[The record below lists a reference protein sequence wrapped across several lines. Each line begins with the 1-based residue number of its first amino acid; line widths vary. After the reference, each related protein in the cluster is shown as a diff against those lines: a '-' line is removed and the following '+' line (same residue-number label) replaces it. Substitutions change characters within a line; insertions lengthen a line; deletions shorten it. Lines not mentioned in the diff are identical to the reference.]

1 MVTISPDKK
10 VIDLKHPGMERKE
23 AREAEVARE
32 IASYMPEVLLE
43 WQAHEYEHAP
53 KGHSWFLWGSVAAA
67 ALIIIGALTR
77 NYFFILFIAVAA
89 IVVYLYAKR
98 PPKEI
103 YCAITSRGV
112 QIGRRMFE
120 FENLNS
126 FWIFYEVGGI
136 KHLSL
141 ESKKALLPRLRVPLG
156 DANPVE
162 LRRTLIKFVNEVE
175 HEESLVDIFSRMAG
189 F

>member
-1 MVTISPDKK
+1 MVTISPERKI
-10 VIDLKHPGMERKE
+10 IDLKHPGMERQE
-23 AREAEVARE
+23 AREAETARE
-32 IASYMPEVLLE
+32 AASYMPEVILE
-43 WQAHEYEHAP
+43 WQAYEYEHSVKSP
-53 KGHSWFLWGSVAAA
+53 KWFLWGSVAVA
-67 ALIIIGALTR
+67 ALVIIGALTR

-89 IVVYLYAKR
+89 FVVYLYAKR

-112 QIGRRMFE
+112 QVGRRMFE

-141 ESKKALLPRLRVPLG
+141 ESKKALLPRFSVPLG
-156 DANPVE
+156 DADPVT

-175 HEESLVDIFSRMAG
+175 HEESLADIFARMAG